1 MVRINRVRIGLTV
14 ETAQS
19 ASPISSDRKGPQMQ
33 SQSSQN
39 LGGRA
44 AETLRGK
51 DEPMSMHRRSEH
63 IELCTLAE
71 SQLSSAKP
79 KPTDLSR
86 DTAIDFTKGALVLF
100 MVLYH
105 WLNYFF
111 GPQGQYYDYLRFLTP
126 SFIFITGFMISQIQL
141 RRYEHSGRSLAK
153 RLFVRGL
160 KLLAVFLVL
169 NALAYAALSRVQVS
183 YSLLGKSLRSLS
195 WAAFVVGT
203 SRAPDG
209 QKSVIFNI
217 LVPIA
222 YLLILSAMVVLTRRV
237 RYAFYCTLSLL
248 IAAVIFIR
256 FSHSENMYLDL
267 LMIGVLG
274 VAVGFA
280 GRDQLALVISHP
292 YILTALYCL
301 FLAAITIWGV
311 PLPLEIASVI
321 LTTALLYS
329 AGSRLATPGT
339 ARRRMIL
346 LGKYSLLGYIGQIAI
361 LQGLRRISWLSQHG
375 VGASLAALLLGVLLT
390 VAVVEA
396 VDFARQRSKIAN
408 DLYRLV
414 FA

>member
-1 MVRINRVRIGLTV
+1 MVCINTVRIGLTV

-19 ASPISSDRKGPQMQ
+19 ASPISSDQNGPQML
-33 SQSSQN
+33 SQN
-39 LGGRA
+39 LGGGD
-44 AETLRGK
+44 AETVRGK
-51 DEPMSMHRRSEH
+51 DGPMSMHRRSEH
-63 IELCTLAE
+63 IELCAPAQ

-111 GPQGQYYDYLRFLTP
+111 GPHGQYYDYLRFLTP

-141 RRYEHSGRSLAK
+141 RRYENSGRSLPK

-160 KLLAVFLVL
+160 KLLILFLVL
-169 NALAYAALSRVQVS
+169 NALVYAALSRVQVS
-183 YSLLGKSLRSLS
+183 YSLWGKSLRSFS

-203 SRAPDG
+203 SRAPDE
-209 QKSVIFNI
+209 QKNVIFNI

-222 YLLILSAMVVLTRRV
+222 YLLIVSAGLVLARRV
-237 RYAFYCTLSLL
+237 KYAFYCALYVL
-248 IAAVIFIR
+248 IAGVIFIR
-256 FSHSENMYLDL
+256 FWNSENFYLDL

-274 VAVGFA
+274 VVVGFA
-280 GRDQLALVISHP
+280 GRDHLALVTSHP

-329 AGSRLATPGT
+329 AGSRLAPAGT

-346 LGKYSLLGYIGQIAI
+346 LGKYSLLGYIAQIAI

-375 VGASLAALLLGVLLT
+375 VGASLASLLLGALLT
-390 VAVVEA
+390 VAIVEA
-396 VDFARQRSKIAN
+396 VDIARQRSKIAN

>member
-1 MVRINRVRIGLTV
+1 M
-14 ETAQS
+14 
-19 ASPISSDRKGPQMQ
+19 
-33 SQSSQN
+33 SQ
-39 LGGRA
+39 L
-44 AETLRGK
+44 
-51 DEPMSMHRRSEH
+51 SMYPRSEH
-63 IELCTLAE
+63 IELRTLTE

-79 KPTDLSR
+79 KPPDPSR

-141 RRYEHSGRSLAK
+141 RRYENSGRSLPK

-160 KLLAVFLVL
+160 KLLIVFLVL
-169 NALAYAALSRVQVS
+169 NALVYAALSRVQVS
-183 YSLLGKSLRSLS
+183 HSLGEKSLRSLS

-203 SRAPDG
+203 SRASDG
-209 QKSVIFNI
+209 QKNVIFSI

-222 YLLILSAMVVLTRRV
+222 YLLIVSAAVVLTRRV

-256 FSHSENMYLDL
+256 FSHLENTYLDL

-274 VAVGFA
+274 VATGFA
-280 GRDQLALVISHP
+280 GMDQLARVIRHP

-321 LTTALLYS
+321 LTTALLYT
-329 AGSRLATPGT
+329 AGSRLATAGT
-339 ARRRMIL
+339 AQRRLIL
-346 LGKYSLLGYIGQIAI
+346 LGKYSLLGYIAQIAI

-375 VGASLAALLLGVLLT
+375 VGASLASLLLGALLT
-390 VAVVEA
+390 LAIVEVV
-396 VDFARQRSKIAN
+396 DIARQRSKIAN

>member
-1 MVRINRVRIGLTV
+1 ML
-14 ETAQS
+14 
-19 ASPISSDRKGPQMQ
+19 
-33 SQSSQN
+33 
-39 LGGRA
+39 
-44 AETLRGK
+44 
-51 DEPMSMHRRSEH
+51 MHRSAEH
-63 IELCTLAE
+63 IELSSVAE
-71 SQLSSAKP
+71 SQSSSAEP
-79 KPTDLSR
+79 KPTDLFR

-111 GPQGQYYDYLRFLTP
+111 GPHGQYYDYLRFLTP

-141 RRYEHSGRSLAK
+141 RRYENSGRILSR

-160 KLLAVFLVL
+160 KLLIVFLVL
-169 NALAYAALSRVQVS
+169 NALVYAALSRVQVS
-183 YSLLGKSLRSLS
+183 QSLWGKSLRSLS

-203 SRAPDG
+203 SRAADG
-209 QKSVIFNI
+209 QKNVVFNI

-222 YLLILSAMVVLTRRV
+222 YLLIVSAAVVLTRRV

-248 IAAVIFIR
+248 LAAVIFIR
-256 FSHSENMYLDL
+256 FSHLENMYLDL

-274 VAVGFA
+274 VIVGFA
-280 GRDQLALVISHP
+280 GREQISYLVSHP
-292 YILTALYCL
+292 YILITLYCL

-329 AGSRLATPGT
+329 AGSRVAPAGT
-339 ARRRMIL
+339 ARRRVIL

-375 VGASLAALLLGVLLT
+375 VVASLGALLLGVLLT

-396 VDFARQRSKIAN
+396 VDIARQRFKIAN

>member
-1 MVRINRVRIGLTV
+1 
-14 ETAQS
+14 
-19 ASPISSDRKGPQMQ
+19 MQ

-39 LGGRA
+39 LGGRDA
-44 AETLRGK
+44 QTLRGK
-51 DEPMSMHRRSEH
+51 DEPMLMHRSSEH
-63 IELCTLAE
+63 IELCALTE
-71 SQLSSAKP
+71 SQLSSAEP
-79 KPTDLSR
+79 KPADLSR

-111 GPQGQYYDYLRFLTP
+111 GPHGRYYDYLRFLTP

-141 RRYEHSGRSLAK
+141 RRYESSGRSLSK

-160 KLLAVFLVL
+160 KLLIVFLVL
-169 NALAYAALSRVQVS
+169 NALIYAAMSRAPVA
-183 YSLLGKSLRSLS
+183 YSLWGKSLQSLG
-195 WAAFVVGT
+195 WAAFVTGGST
-203 SRAPDG
+203 TPDG

-222 YLLILSAMVVLTRRV
+222 YLLIVSAGVVLIRRV
-237 RYAFYCTLSLL
+237 RYAFYCTLSAL
-248 IAAVIFIR
+248 IAAVIFTR
-256 FSHSENMYLDL
+256 FWNLENFYLDL
-267 LMIGVLG
+267 LMVGVLG
-274 VAVGFA
+274 VVVGFA

-321 LTTALLYS
+321 LTTALLYT
-329 AGSRLATPGT
+329 AGSRLATAGT
-339 ARRRMIL
+339 ARRRVIL
-346 LGKYSLLGYIGQIAI
+346 LGKYSLLGYIAQIAI
-361 LQGLRRISWLSQHG
+361 LQGLRRFSWLSHHG
-375 VGASLAALLLGVLLT
+375 VGASLASLLLGALLT
-390 VAVVEA
+390 VAIVEA
-396 VDFARQRSKIAN
+396 VDIARQRSKIAN

>member
-1 MVRINRVRIGLTV
+1 
-14 ETAQS
+14 
-19 ASPISSDRKGPQMQ
+19 MQ
-33 SQSSQN
+33 SQN
-39 LGGRA
+39 IKR
-44 AETLRGK
+44 K
-51 DEPMSMHRRSEH
+51 DEPMSMHCRSEH
-63 IELCTLAE
+63 IVLGALAE

-79 KPTDLSR
+79 TPTDLPR
-86 DTAIDFTKGALVLF
+86 DMAIDFTKGALVLF

-111 GPQGQYYDYLRFLTP
+111 GAQGQYYDYLRFLTP

-169 NALAYAALSRVQVS
+169 NALVYAALSRIQIS
-183 YSLLGKSLRSLS
+183 DALWGKSLQSLS

-209 QKSVIFNI
+209 QKNIIFNI

-222 YLLILSAMVVLTRRV
+222 YLLIVSAVVVLTRHA
-237 RYAFYCTLSLL
+237 RYAFYCALSVL
-248 IAAVIFIR
+248 IAAVVFIR
-256 FSHSENMYLDL
+256 FWNLENTYLDL
-267 LMIGVLG
+267 LMIGVFG

-280 GRDQLALVISHP
+280 GRDQLALVTSHP

-301 FLAAITIWGV
+301 FLAAITFWGV

-321 LTTALLYS
+321 LTTALLYT

-339 ARRRMIL
+339 ARQRMIL

-375 VGASLAALLLGVLLT
+375 VGASLAALLLGALLT
-390 VAVVEA
+390 VAIVEA
-396 VDFARQRSKIAN
+396 VDIVRQRSKIAN

>member
-1 MVRINRVRIGLTV
+1 MVRINTVRIGLTV

-19 ASPISSDRKGPQMQ
+19 LTAMSSDQKGLQMQ

-39 LGGRA
+39 LGGRD
-44 AETLRGK
+44 AETLSGK
-51 DEPMSMHRRSEH
+51 DEPMSMHRRSAH
-63 IELCTLAE
+63 IEPCALAE

-141 RRYEHSGRSLAK
+141 RRYENSGRILPK

-160 KLLAVFLVL
+160 KLLIVFLVL
-169 NALAYAALSRVQVS
+169 NALVYAALSRVPVS
-183 YSLLGKSLRSLS
+183 YSLWGKSLRSLS
-195 WAAFVVGT
+195 WAAFVVGG
-203 SRAPDG
+203 SRAPNG
-209 QKSVIFNI
+209 QKSFVFSI

-222 YLLILSAMVVLTRRV
+222 YLLIVSAGVVLTRRV
-237 RYAFYCTLSLL
+237 RYGFYCTLSVL

-256 FSHSENMYLDL
+256 FWNLENFYLDL
-267 LMIGVLG
+267 LMVGVLG
-274 VAVGFA
+274 VVVGFA
-280 GRDQLALVISHP
+280 GRDQLALVVSHP
-292 YILTALYCL
+292 YILTASYCL

-321 LTTALLYS
+321 LTTALLYT
-329 AGSRLATPGT
+329 AGTRLATAGT
-339 ARRRMIL
+339 ARRRVIL
-346 LGKYSLLGYIGQIAI
+346 LGKYSLLGYIAQIAI
-361 LQGLRRISWLSQHG
+361 LQGLRSISWLSQHG
-375 VGASLAALLLGVLLT
+375 VGASLAALLLSVLLT
-390 VAVVEA
+390 VAIVEA
-396 VDFARQRSKIAN
+396 VDVARQRSKIAN

>member
-1 MVRINRVRIGLTV
+1 
-14 ETAQS
+14 
-19 ASPISSDRKGPQMQ
+19 
-33 SQSSQN
+33 
-39 LGGRA
+39 
-44 AETLRGK
+44 
-51 DEPMSMHRRSEH
+51 MSMHHRSEH
-63 IELCTLAE
+63 IELCALAE
-71 SQLSSAKP
+71 SQLSSVKP

-105 WLNYFF
+105 WLNYFL
-111 GPQGQYYDYLRFLTP
+111 GPQGRYYDYLRFLTP

-141 RRYEHSGRSLAK
+141 RRYENGGRSLSK

-160 KLLAVFLVL
+160 KLLIVFLVL
-169 NALAYAALSRVQVS
+169 NVLVYAALSHVQVS
-183 YSLLGKSLRSLS
+183 YSLWVKSLRSLS

-203 SRAPDG
+203 SRAADG
-209 QKSVIFNI
+209 QKSVVFNI

-222 YLLILSAMVVLTRRV
+222 YLLIVSAGVVLARRV

-248 IAAVIFIR
+248 IAAVIFMR
-256 FSHSENMYLDL
+256 FSHLENMYLDL

-274 VAVGFA
+274 VAIGFA
-280 GRDQLALVISHP
+280 GKGQLALVIGHP
-292 YILTALYCL
+292 YILSALYCL

-329 AGSRLATPGT
+329 AGSRLAPPGT

-346 LGKYSLLGYIGQIAI
+346 LGKYSLLGYIAQIAI
-361 LQGLRRISWLSQHG
+361 LQGLRRLSWLSQHG
-375 VGASLAALLLGVLLT
+375 VGASLAALLLGALLT
-390 VAVVEA
+390 VAIVEA
-396 VDFARQRSKIAN
+396 VDIARQRSKIAN

>member
-1 MVRINRVRIGLTV
+1 MVRIKRVRIGLAV

-39 LGGRA
+39 LGGRD
-44 AETLRGK
+44 AETSRVK
-51 DEPMSMHRRSEH
+51 DEPMSKHPRSEH
-63 IELCTLAE
+63 IELCALAE

-79 KPTDLSR
+79 KPTELSR

-111 GPQGQYYDYLRFLTP
+111 GPHGQYYDYLRFLTP

-141 RRYEHSGRSLAK
+141 RRYENGGRSLPK

-160 KLLAVFLVL
+160 KLLIVFLVL
-169 NALAYAALSRVQVS
+169 NALVYAALSRVQVS
-183 YSLLGKSLRSLS
+183 YSLWGKSLRSLS

-203 SRAPDG
+203 SRAADG
-209 QKSVIFNI
+209 QKSVVFSI

-222 YLLILSAMVVLTRRV
+222 YLLIVSAGVVLARRV
-237 RYAFYCTLSLL
+237 RYAFYCTLYAL
-248 IAAVIFIR
+248 IAAVILIR
-256 FSHSENMYLDL
+256 FWNVENFYLDL
-267 LMIGVLG
+267 LMVGVLG
-274 VAVGFA
+274 VVVGFA
-280 GRDQLALVISHP
+280 GREQISSLVSHP
-292 YILTALYCL
+292 YILITLYCL
-301 FLAAITIWGV
+301 FLVAITIWGV

-321 LTTALLYS
+321 LTTALLYT
-329 AGSRLATPGT
+329 AGSRLATAGT
-339 ARRRMIL
+339 ARRRVIL
-346 LGKYSLLGYIGQIAI
+346 LGKYSLLGYIAQIAI

-375 VGASLAALLLGVLLT
+375 VGASLASLLLAALLT
-390 VAVVEA
+390 VAIVEA
-396 VDFARQRSKIAN
+396 VDIARKRSKIAN